1 MDNLTPDQRKKNMQ
15 HIRSDNTKIETI
27 LRKALWDKGYRY
39 RKNYKDLPGKP
50 DIVLTK
56 YKIAIFCDGEFFHGK
71 DWEVLKP
78 QLEKGK
84 NADFWIEK
92 ISKNQQHDDDINKQ
106 LQFLGWTVIRFWGKD
121 IMKKTDE
128 CIQVIEENI
137 FEQKYNDYDIET
149 EEISHV

>member
-1 MDNLTPDQRKKNMQ
+1 MKN
-15 HIRSDNTKIETI
+15 IKSKDTSIELK
-27 LRKALWDKGYRY
+27 LRKELWRRGYRY
-39 RKNYKDLPGKP
+39 RKNYTELPGKP

-56 YKIAIFCDGEFFHGK
+56 YKIAIFCDSEFFHGK

-84 NADFWIEK
+84 NADFWIKK

-121 IMKKTDE
+121 IINKTDE
-128 CIQVIEENI
+128 CVQVIEENI
-137 FEQKYNDYDIET
+137 FEQKYNDYDIDT